1 MPISSIT
8 GLVPEPGRF
17 DYASLRRT
25 KTGWVVAEEGSVP
38 FTGPDGTPAPADL
51 KALAAHLRGRV
62 VLGIPGRDLV
72 LRTIPFPATDPEEL
86 AGMAELEA
94 AQFSP
99 FPDDEILSSAE
110 SLAVKDGETLVLSAI
125 LRRDRLDETASP
137 LLAAHVFPDAV
148 DALPLA
154 RAWGIA
160 RSPLL
165 PAAGQALFVFV
176 TSPAT
181 AEAILFLD
189 GVPVAFSCF
198 PPADA
203 EAAKEDVSLL
213 LAQTDA
219 SLASAQDTASYVFCT
234 DPEAQDVAGSLATAL
249 SAAMLDTPLPSP
261 AECLARR
268 ALEPA
273 DPLPLSLVPAD
284 WTEAERSRAARRA
297 MLRAGAAFLAV
308 WAVAV
313 ATFLALD
320 GASRHRL
327 AELEREV
334 AELEA
339 PAREVRRMLGK
350 LSEWNLYADRS
361 RSALETL
368 RLAALAMPEN
378 GGMELTSFIYRKGES
393 VSVRGEARD
402 AGDVYSFVQSLERSG
417 AFTTVQNEGVTTR
430 STASGTVNPF
440 GVTAL
445 LPAAGGFDDSSSPG
459 GAP

>member
-8 GLVPEPGRF
+8 GLVPAPGRF
-17 DYASLRRT
+17 DYATLRRT
-25 KTGWVVAEEGSVP
+25 KTGWNVAEEGSVP
-38 FTGPDGTPAPADL
+38 FTGPDGAPAPADL
-51 KALAAHLRGRV
+51 KALASRARGRV

-72 LRTIPFPATDPEEL
+72 LRTIPFPATDPDEL
-86 AGMAELEA
+86 SGMAELEA

-99 FPDDEILSSAE
+99 FPDDEILSSGE
-110 SLAVKDGETLVLSAI
+110 SLSSKDGETLVLSAI
-125 LRRDRLDETASP
+125 LRRDTLDERAAP

-154 RAWGIA
+154 RAWGLS

-165 PAAGQALFVFV
+165 PASGQALFVFV

-189 GVPVAFSCF
+189 AVPVAFACF
-198 PPADA
+198 PPADG

-213 LAQTDA
+213 LAQSDA
-219 SLASAQDTASYVFCT
+219 ALASAADTASFVFCT
-234 DPEAQDVAGSLATAL
+234 DPQAQAVSEALASAL
-249 SAAMLDTPLPSP
+249 SAAMPSEPLPSP

-268 ALEPA
+268 ALSPA

-284 WTEAERSRAARRA
+284 WTDAERARAARRA

-313 ATFLALD
+313 GTFLALD

-334 AELEA
+334 AEQEA
-339 PAREVRRMLGK
+339 PAKEVRRMLGK

-368 RLAALAMPEN
+368 RLAALAMPGN

-417 AFTTVQNEGVTTR
+417 AFTSVQNEGVTTR
-430 STASGTVNPF
+430 STASGVVNPF

-445 LPAAGGFDDSSSPG
+445 LPAAGGFDEGTPG
-459 GAP
+459 GAK